1 MVYRTKQNCKKQIK
15 NKAFIKAFPERAHKE
30 DQYGGVSQQVIE
42 DEKVLLEAETTSAK
56 TMASTSI
63 IKPSAPAV
71 DEWDDIIW
79 FICSLGITWEGFLF

>member
-42 DEKVLLEAETTSAK
+42 DEKILLKNEKNSA
-56 TMASTSI
+56 TITSI
-63 IKPSAPAV
+63 PIVNPSSTHAV

>member
-42 DEKVLLEAETTSAK
+42 DEKVIIEAKK

-63 IKPSAPAV
+63 IKPSSALAV
-71 DEWDDIIW
+71 DEWDGIIW

>member
-42 DEKVLLEAETTSAK
+42 DEKVIIEAKK

-63 IKPSAPAV
+63 IKPSSAPAV
-71 DEWDDIIW
+71 DEWDDWNDII
-79 FICSLGITWEGFLF
+79 